1 MKAKTLNQQHLTLQ
15 QMLFPVEKVKNTD
28 YNCNSDYSHD
38 IFAYPII
45 KGEPTK
51 TRVNACSDRY
61 ELIPNAQIFP
71 VIEQIFR
78 GHNIDFNV
86 NYQMTNNARFYADYV
101 IDDPR
106 YAYNIKGSTDT
117 VKPMLKVKHS
127 YNGLTKYGIVF
138 GYYRMAC
145 TNGMT
150 IPIKEMNEFNLA
162 IVGKHTINIQRSLQ
176 RLTQIITMFANDASN
191 VCNNITQN
199 YDLLASSVPANVTD
213 RINEALKIA
222 GITAIDNNK
231 FNTLNY
237 IINKANA
244 DSNDVNLRWNGS
256 VNDWLIYN
264 AINSYLFDSTLNDAS
279 TEKREDK
286 DSKVFEHMLKTVKV
300 TVPAI

>member
-1 MKAKTLNQQHLTLQ
+1 
-15 QMLFPVEKVKNTD
+15 
-28 YNCNSDYSHD
+28 
-38 IFAYPII
+38 
-45 KGEPTK
+45 
-51 TRVNACSDRY
+51 
-61 ELIPNAQIFP
+61 
-71 VIEQIFR
+71 
-78 GHNIDFNV
+78 
-86 NYQMTNNARFYADYV
+86 
-101 IDDPR
+101 
-106 YAYNIKGSTDT
+106 
-117 VKPMLKVKHS
+117 
-127 YNGLTKYGIVF
+127 
-138 GYYRMAC
+138 
-145 TNGMT
+145 
-150 IPIKEMNEFNLA
+150 
-162 IVGKHTINIQRSLQ
+162 
-176 RLTQIITMFANDASN
+176 MFANDASN